1 VSEDEPTA
9 PGDLEAR
16 PGDRFYRGMVLKV
29 NHGRGTGIIRTGNG
43 REVRFELPFVD
54 FLDERRIRDLEE
66 GMVVGFDVG
75 WTSRGL
81 RVTQIKID

>member
-1 VSEDEPTA
+1 MSEDDERTPA
-9 PGDLEAR
+9 DLEVR
-16 PGDRFYRGMVLKV
+16 PGDRFYRGTVLKL
-29 NHGRGTGIIRTGNG
+29 NHGRGTGLIRTGNG
-43 REVRFELPFVD
+43 REVRFELPLVE
-54 FLDERRIRDLEE
+54 FLDERRIRDLAE